1 MIGMYNRMSLYNA
14 EKNVFLKNAK
24 DLVPRIVTYGRDF
37 AFCLIEK
44 HGFTNPYYYCFL
56 SKFGFSDTDVY
67 CHGDVIKKLSLE
79 DYFKISY
86 RLKGLG
92 LKFNLKKIIYDS
104 NRNK

>member
-1 MIGMYNRMSLYNA
+1 MTGTYNKMNLYDG
-14 EKNVFLKNAK
+14 EKNPYLKYTKN
-24 DLVPRIVTYGRDF
+24 LVPRIITYNGAF

-44 HGFTNPYYYCFL
+44 HYPEIYYCFL
-56 SKFGFSDTDVY
+56 TKYGVFDADKYSPI
-67 CHGDVIKKLSLE
+67 DVIEKLSLE

-86 RLKGLG
+86 RLKSLR